1 MKHKVGDKV
10 RIRTDLKKYI
20 KYGVCTCTDEM
31 CTLSGKVVTISGVFP
46 KEECYF
52 VEEDKNH
59 FFWTDEMFEDSLKV
73 TKELGKI
80 TFAEYGTIRDYPY
93 WIGLQLGFRMNGSA
107 VMDGGK
113 YTVNISPEC
122 KCGKTNREESIT
134 KSVEEV
140 NRILKDAKVNYVS
153 ELVNKPVEVTMENN
167 TFKDFRI
174 LTEVL

>member
-1 MKHKVGDKV
+1 M
-10 RIRTDLKKYI
+10 T
-20 KYGVCTCTDEM
+20 
-31 CTLSGKVVTISGVFP
+31 
-46 KEECYF
+46 
-52 VEEDKNH
+52 
-59 FFWTDEMFEDSLKV
+59 

-80 TFAEYGTIRDYPY
+80 TFAEFGTVRDYPFL
-93 WIGLQLGFRMNGSA
+93 IGLQLGFRMDGSG

-122 KCGKTNREESIT
+122 KWKEMNREATIIKSI
-134 KSVEEV
+134 EEV

-153 ELVNKPVEVTMENN
+153 ELLNKPVEVTIEDN